1 MPYLINKMRP
11 QGDPKIL
18 KTGRSSFSASDRL
31 ARNLGWFSIGL
42 GLAHIFAAEK
52 ITGALGMRGSENLVR
67 AYGAREIGSGMMTL
81 SVEKEAGLATRLAG
95 DALDIAALM
104 TAMYPGNRKR
114 GNVGVALALV
124 AGVTLLDIVA
134 FSAARARHRRHEGET
149 RSYGDRTGFPGGV
162 EAARRAARKDLADQ
176 RHDPEKS
183 IGKPADTSSAA
194 KS

>member
-1 MPYLINKMRP
+1 MPYLINKLRP

-18 KTGRSSFSASDRL
+18 KSGQSSFSASDRL

-42 GLAHIFAAEK
+42 GFAQIFAARK
-52 ITGALGMRGSENLVR
+52 ITGALGMRGSESLVQ
-67 AYGAREIGSGMMTL
+67 AYGAREIASGMMTL

-114 GNVGVALALV
+114 GNVGVALAMV

-134 FSAARARHRRHEGET
+134 FSASRARHKRPSGDARDYSD
-149 RSYGDRTGFPGGV
+149 RSGFPKGV
-162 EAARRAARKDLADQ
+162 EAARSAARKDLTDQ
-176 RHDPEKS
+176 RHNPEK
-183 IGKPADTSSAA
+183 GFGNPADTSSA
-194 KS
+194 SRS